1 MKKDL
6 QKILDEINSKGKSP
20 ILDNIIKRELELAS
34 KKPYEIMS
42 RMPYSGIYDKTD
54 FDVLPNYYRP
64 HRTIFASLKTLDEL
78 LEQDIQ
84 REKDG
89 FPRRIKIG
97 RLIKPSKNNQKQVVV
112 IPTTTEPKFYHD
124 DSITDE
130 QETGGSGEGN
140 EGDIIGEQPA
150 QPQQGDGSGQGA
162 GQGEETEHDIVQEA
176 FDLGKILTEKFHL
189 PNLKPKGKKPSFTKY
204 IYDLTDRNRGFGQIL
219 EKKETLKRIIRT
231 NALLG
236 RINPEDIDTTQLL
249 ISPDDKVYRILS
261 KEKDFETQAVVFF
274 IRDYSGSMQGNPT
287 QVVTSQHLL
296 IYSWLMYQYQ
306 NNVVSR
312 FIVHDTSAKE
322 VPDFYIYYQSQV
334 AGGTKVSPAFE
345 LVNQIVEK
353 EKLSV
358 ENNIYVFYGTD
369 GDDWDEDGK
378 ELTNAIRKMITYS
391 NRIGITVARNAW
403 GANSMTIVEKNLND
417 SGLLKEKP
425 DLIKMDVMQADNAP
439 ESRIIEGIRI
449 LVS

>member
-1 MKKDL
+1 MKPDL
-6 QKILDEINSKGKSP
+6 QKILDKINFKSISP
-20 ILDNIIKRELELAS
+20 TLDNIIKREIELIK
-34 KKPYEIMS
+34 KKPQITNS
-42 RMPYSGIYDKTD
+42 QIPYPNLYDKTD

-64 HRTIFASLKTLDEL
+64 YRSIFASLKTLDEL
-78 LEQDIQ
+78 LAQDIQ

-97 RLIKPSKNNQKQVVV
+97 RLIKPSKNNQKQVVI

-150 QPQQGDGSGQGA
+150 QPQQGEGSGQGA
-162 GQGEETEHDIVQEA
+162 GKGDETEHDIVQEA
-176 FDLGKILTEKFHL
+176 FDLGKILTEKFQL

-236 RINPEDIDTTQLL
+236 RITTDDIDTTQLL

-306 NNVVSR
+306 NNVISR
-312 FIVHDTSAKE
+312 FIVHDTNAKE
-322 VPDFYIYYQSQV
+322 VPDFYVYYQSQV

-345 LVNQIVEK
+345 LVNQIVDK
-353 EKLSV
+353 EKLAV

-369 GDDWDEDGK
+369 GDDWEEDGK
-378 ELTNAIRKMITYS
+378 EMTNAIRKMLTYS
-391 NRIGITVARNAW
+391 NRVGITVARNAW
-403 GANSMTIVEKNLND
+403 GANSITIVEKNLNE

-425 DLIKMDVMQADNAP
+425 ELIKMDVMQSDNAP